1 MNYLGFTSF
10 NGCFF
15 CSIFYLDI
23 INFIMNNT
31 ELNKKLKQLK
41 IEDFIWVI
49 YIGIIIM
56 SWYSNHLE
64 RKYFL
69 YNYLESKEKYRNTMI
84 IIFLIL
90 IFVYVYFVK
99 DSLDDLKSLKMT
111 DSDKKKN
118 LVYLSLIAS
127 VLIMISGFI
136 FLYIAVKDEDLEVEL
151 AFN

>member
-1 MNYLGFTSF
+1 
-10 NGCFF
+10 
-15 CSIFYLDI
+15 
-23 INFIMNNT
+23 
-31 ELNKKLKQLK
+31 
-41 IEDFIWVI
+41 
-49 YIGIIIM
+49 M